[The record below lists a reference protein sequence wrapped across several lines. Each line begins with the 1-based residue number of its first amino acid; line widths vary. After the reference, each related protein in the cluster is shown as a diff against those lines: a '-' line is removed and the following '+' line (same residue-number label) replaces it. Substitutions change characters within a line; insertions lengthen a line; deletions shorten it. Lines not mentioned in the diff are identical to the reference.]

1 MEKKP
6 ERSTILVII
15 DRDQVEWLDQMAHV
29 LRTSRSAT
37 LRQLLDRAMHGE
49 RAKTF
54 DEVSERLDDD
64 SGIVMEG
71 GTR

>member
-1 MEKKP
+1 MEKKA

-15 DRDQVEWLDQMAHV
+15 DRDQEEWLDQMAHV

-37 LRQLLDRAMHGE
+37 LRQLLDRAMYGE

-54 DEVSERLDDD
+54 DEVSERLATDE
-64 SGIVMEG
+64 S
-71 GTR
+71 